1 MLHKLFSLKFPW
13 HPWFLG
19 NREDFS
25 VQIQFGVFLYK
36 KQMAVEPLL
45 TLFLVDVSQAW
56 TRSSSRKC
64 WNISVESYGNLMDKP
79 QGCVIFLVHFS
90 HLPLSGFRKFYF
102 LCKESTIP
110 CLLGMIL
117 TWFMRFPVL
126 ASFNIIQYVQENI
139 GFPLK
144 IVLLSGWVFM
154 NATVSRN
161 LLQQGA
167 PCFTRVSH
175 SLRVKD
181 NFSGRQVI
189 AGILQNVLK
198 G

>member
-1 MLHKLFSLKFPW
+1 
-13 HPWFLG
+13 
-19 NREDFS
+19 
-25 VQIQFGVFLYK
+25 
-36 KQMAVEPLL
+36 
-45 TLFLVDVSQAW
+45 
-56 TRSSSRKC
+56 
-64 WNISVESYGNLMDKP
+64 MDKP

-144 IVLLSGWVFM
+144 IFLLSGWVFM

-175 SLRVKD
+175 SLREKD